1 MNNILEF
8 LGSLFSLFGKKEIVK
23 VEPIV
28 KPKVEEK
35 VVEKVAEPKTSI
47 EELIEKLK
55 DKEKEKPK
63 EPKEE
68 LMDFELFNKVSKFT
82 LLKEGFISD
91 DPQDTGG
98 LTIFGISSKWYPKE
112 VAEMKRLIDEGKIE
126 EAKKIA
132 IKIYYDEYWMKAKC
146 YELPLPMACVVFDTS
161 INSGVSKA
169 RELLGECSGDW
180 KYYLLLRIVFNTKC
194 ATEEEHLRG
203 WTKRIA
209 SLYEFVYKNIT

>member
-8 LGSLFSLFGKKEIVK
+8 LGSLFSLFNKKEVK

-28 KPKVEEK
+28 NPKVEEK

-63 EPKEE
+63 KPEK

-82 LLKEGFISD
+82 LLKEGFISN

-98 LTIFGISSKWYPKE
+98 LTIFGISSK
-112 VAEMKRLIDEGKIE
+112 
-126 EAKKIA
+126 
-132 IKIYYDEYWMKAKC
+132 
-146 YELPLPMACVVFDTS
+146 
-161 INSGVSKA
+161 
-169 RELLGECSGDW
+169 
-180 KYYLLLRIVFNTKC
+180 
-194 ATEEEHLRG
+194 
-203 WTKRIA
+203 
-209 SLYEFVYKNIT
+209 